1 MHVQD
6 QILNRVVTLFTAEL
20 GAAYVYKGEEHPL
33 TPDTMPGVAVWIP
46 DDRPDDGTLDA
57 TTKQAILHV
66 AVFAEGN
73 HSDDG
78 GSVLAVVESALYGDR
93 GNDGRFLNSLVTN
106 IVFEGQTSNY
116 DSTAAVKHTKS
127 VIRYALEYQTEDGNA
142 EQAR

>member
-6 QILNRVVTLFTAEL
+6 QILNRVVALLTAEL
-20 GAAYVYKGEEHPL
+20 GAAYVYAGEVHPL
-33 TPDTMPGVAVWIP
+33 TPETMPGVAVWIP
-46 DDRPDDGTLDA
+46 DDRPDGGTLEA
-57 TTKQAILHV
+57 TTKQAMLHV
-66 AVFAEGN
+66 AAFAEGN

-78 GSVLAVVESALYGDR
+78 GSVLAVVESALYGDQ

-106 IVFEGQTSNY
+106 IVFEGQTRNY
-116 DSTAAVKHTKS
+116 DGAAAVKHTKS